1 MEKKPNYKGV
11 WIALF
16 LIVSLVVWI
25 IYISLDRQE
34 QKLEQLKIQIE
45 QYEINRQNID
55 KKIQEFIDNP
65 PEDGTDGS
73 DGQSIKGNKGAGI
86 KGDPGKSI
94 RGQRGES
101 GIGLSAYQLW
111 LSIGNTGSVEDF
123 LDDLRGEQGPPAELP
138 QFYFNQDTGN
148 FEMKN
153 PGDLFPQIVIPKCAF
168 EGVCLP

>member
-1 MEKKPNYKGV
+1 MLFM
-11 WIALF
+11 ALAA
-16 LIVSLVVWI
+16 WI
-25 IYISLDRQE
+25 IYISLDRQDR
-34 QKLEQLKIQIE
+34 KFEQLKIQIE
-45 QYEINRQNID
+45 QYETNRQDID

-65 PEDGTDGS
+65 PENGTDGS
-73 DGQSIKGNKGAGI
+73 DGSDGQNIKGDKGDSIKGA
-86 KGDPGKSI
+86 DGKSI
-94 RGQRGES
+94 QGKRGES

-153 PGDLFPQIVIPKCAF
+153 PGDIFPQIAIPKCAF